1 MGMAEVQAA
10 LAAHA
15 PISGPDYVPWWA
27 KGEYARVHRHEY
39 VTQSGV
45 SVVAGE
51 VAGKAK
57 VVKEKIE
64 RVVKPEIDIP
74 DLSLPELCDKYDLP
88 HDLYQSAPNGGVAT
102 MRVRNAIR
110 KLLAAGPI

>member
-1 MGMAEVQAA
+1 MAEVQAA

-64 RVVKPEIDIP
+64 RIVKPEIDIP

>member
-1 MGMAEVQAA
+1 MGTLEVQKA
-10 LAAHA
+10 LDAHA

-51 VAGKAK
+51 IVGKAK
-57 VVKEKIE
+57 VIKEKIE
-64 RVVKPEIDIP
+64 RKNPVPTIDIP
-74 DLSLPELCDKYDLP
+74 DLSLPELCDKYGLP
-88 HDLYQSAPNGGVAT
+88 HDLYQSAPNGGVAS
-102 MRVRNAIR
+102 MRVRNAVR
-110 KLLAAGPI
+110 KLLG

>member
-1 MGMAEVQAA
+1 MGMTEVQAA
-10 LAAHA
+10 LDAHA

-27 KGEYARVHRHEY
+27 KGEYARANRHEY
-39 VTQSGV
+39 VTESGV

-51 VAGKAK
+51 IVGKTK

-64 RVVKPEIDIP
+64 RNVKPEIDIP

-88 HDLYQSAPNGGVAT
+88 HDLYKSAPNGGVAT
-102 MRVRNAIR
+102 MRVRNAVR
-110 KLLAAGPI
+110 KLLST

>member
-1 MGMAEVQAA
+1 MGTAEVQAA

-27 KGEYARVHRHEY
+27 KGEYARIHRHEY

-45 SVVAGE
+45 SVIAGE
-51 VAGKAK
+51 IAGKAK

-74 DLSLPELCDKYDLP
+74 DLSLPELCDKYNLP

-110 KLLAAGPI
+110 RLLAA

>member
-1 MGMAEVQAA
+1 MGTAEVQAA

-27 KGEYARVHRHEY
+27 KGEYARIHRHEY
-39 VTQSGV
+39 VTESGV

-51 VAGKAK
+51 IAGKAK

-64 RVVKPEIDIP
+64 RIVKPEIDIP
-74 DLSLPELCDKYDLP
+74 DLSLPELCDKYNLP

-110 KLLAAGPI
+110 RLLAA

>member
-1 MGMAEVQAA
+1 MGTAEVQAA

-27 KGEYARVHRHEY
+27 KGEYARIHRHEY
-39 VTQSGV
+39 VTESGV

-51 VAGKAK
+51 IAGKAK

-64 RVVKPEIDIP
+64 RIVKPEIDIP
-74 DLSLPELCDKYDLP
+74 DLSLPELCDKYNLP
-88 HDLYQSAPNGGVAT
+88 HDLYQTAPNGGVAT

-110 KLLAAGPI
+110 RLLAA

>member
-1 MGMAEVQAA
+1 MGMAEVQVT

-27 KGEYARVHRHEY
+27 KGEYARIHRHEY

-45 SVVAGE
+45 SVVSGE

-64 RVVKPEIDIP
+64 RAVKPEINIP
-74 DLSLPELCDKYDLP
+74 DLSLSELCDKYNLP
-88 HDLYQSAPNGGVAT
+88 HDLYRSAPNGGVAT
-102 MRVRNAIR
+102 MRVRNAVR
-110 KLLAAGPI
+110 KLLAA

>member
-1 MGMAEVQAA
+1 MGMSEVQAA
-10 LAAHA
+10 LDAHA

-39 VTQSGV
+39 VTGSGV
-45 SVVAGE
+45 SIVAGE
-51 VAGKAK
+51 IAGRTKI
-57 VVKEKIE
+57 VKEKIE
-64 RVVKPEIDIP
+64 RTVKPEIDIP

-102 MRVRNAIR
+102 MRVRNAVR
-110 KLLAAGPI
+110 KILAA

>member
-1 MGMAEVQAA
+1 MGTAEVQAA
-10 LAAHA
+10 LTAHA

-27 KGEYARVHRHEY
+27 KGGYARIHRHEY
-39 VTQSGV
+39 VTESGV
-45 SVVAGE
+45 SVIAGE
-51 VAGKAK
+51 IAGKAK

-64 RVVKPEIDIP
+64 RIVKPEIDIP
-74 DLSLPELCDKYDLP
+74 DLSLPELCDKYNLS

-110 KLLAAGPI
+110 RLLAA